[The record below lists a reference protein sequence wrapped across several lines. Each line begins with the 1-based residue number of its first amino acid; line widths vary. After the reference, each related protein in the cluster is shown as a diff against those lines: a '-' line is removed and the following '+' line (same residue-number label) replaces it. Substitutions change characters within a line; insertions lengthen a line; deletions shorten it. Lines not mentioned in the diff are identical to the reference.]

1 MGCFKSKYAF
11 PHTSALQDEV
21 VGEGCTGD
29 KSSLLAGGDG
39 KGPPSIIVQ
48 DYADRFSRE
57 ILDQALKQLA
67 VTESKYS
74 DIPYIESDVP

>member
-11 PHTSALQDEV
+11 PHSNAIQDEV
-21 VGEGCTGD
+21 IGEVCTGE
-29 KSSLLAGGDG
+29 KSSLITGMGV
-39 KGPPSIIVQ
+39 KGPSSIIVQ

-57 ILDQALKQLA
+57 ILDQAMKQLA